1 MEERVLFGEQS
12 IISKWIAD
20 MYDQHET
27 GTDDVEF
34 LLSIIGQAPKRVLEI
49 GCGSGRILMPMA
61 IAGHI
66 VTGLDFDEFM
76 LSKLSEKS
84 KGMSNINWRKADV
97 IRNSWG
103 SGFDIVVIAGN
114 FLFNIVSEMEYKE
127 AQRLLV
133 QKAADALI
141 FGGRIY
147 IDYGY
152 TMHPEKW
159 FSDSSEN
166 VIWEGTDD
174 EGNTG
179 RMVLLESS
187 YDKDSRIFRFTR
199 RFELVL
205 ADGNVIKQDINCL
218 KHFASLEQIH
228 EWLDSAGFVIENEYG
243 DYKRNPIGE
252 NTGRAIIWAKKA

>member
-61 IAGHI
+61 TAGHI

-133 QKAADALI
+133 QK
-141 FGGRIY
+141 G
-147 IDYGY
+147 
-152 TMHPEKW
+152 
-159 FSDSSEN
+159 
-166 VIWEGTDD
+166 VIG
-174 EGNTG
+174 
-179 RMVLLESS
+179 V
-187 YDKDSRIFRFTR
+187 
-199 RFELVL
+199 
-205 ADGNVIKQDINCL
+205 
-218 KHFASLEQIH
+218 
-228 EWLDSAGFVIENEYG
+228 
-243 DYKRNPIGE
+243 
-252 NTGRAIIWAKKA
+252 

>member
-1 MEERVLFGEQS
+1 MFGEQS

-20 MYDQHET
+20 MYDHNET

-34 LLSIIGQAPKRVLEI
+34 LLSVIGQAPKRVLEI
-49 GCGSGRILMPMA
+49 GCGSGRILVPMA

-76 LSKLSEKS
+76 LNKLLQKA
-84 KGMSNINWRKADV
+84 KGMNNIIWRKADV
-97 IRNSWG
+97 IQDAWG
-103 SGFDIVVIAGN
+103 NGFDVVVIAGN

-141 FGGRIY
+141 SGGRVY
-147 IDYGY
+147 IDCGY
-152 TMHPEKW
+152 TMYPEKW
-159 FSDSSEN
+159 FSDSGEN
-166 VIWEGTDD
+166 MIWEGTDD

-187 YDKDSRIFRFTR
+187 YDKDSRIYRFTR

-205 ADGNVIKQDINCL
+205 ADGNVINQDIPCL

-252 NTGRAIIWAKKA
+252 NTNRAIIWAKKHS